1 MLSLILGLVG
11 VIVGLI
17 IQYIRGKGAQ
27 ALLDNVEVKNKLNQ
41 IDQTIS
47 QNAGTEAALE
57 AQRKQQEQ
65 DIKDK
70 ENANVSKDDLLKFL
84 NDPNKQS

>member
-11 VIVGLI
+11 VIVGLV

-41 IDQTIS
+41 IDQQIS
-47 QNAGTEAALE
+47 KNAGTEAALE
-57 AQRKQQEQ
+57 EQRKQQEQ
-65 DIKDK
+65 DMKDK